1 MKESIAQSFI
11 VSLILFFF
19 GILVILYFGS
29 INYSKAYKAKN
40 RIITIL
46 EKYGSYENAAKN
58 PAKVEIEQNLQ
69 RGGYQTTSDNTFNK
83 CSKFAPNN
91 EEVGKLIYPSNDSSR
106 KYDYCIIEYNSGIGK
121 YYQVVT
127 FMRFDIPVIG
137 GMLEFAVKGET
148 KVLYENING

>member
-19 GILVILYFGS
+19 GILVMLYFGS
-29 INYSKAYKAKN
+29 INYSKAFKAKN

-46 EKYGSYENAAKN
+46 EKYGEYNNVSTDSAK
-58 PAKVEIEQNLQ
+58 KEIEENLK

-83 CSKFAPNN
+83 CEKFK
-91 EEVGKLIYPSNDSSR
+91 EKGTLIYPENDSSR
-106 KYDYCIIEYNSGIGK
+106 KYDYCIIKYNSGIGT
-121 YYQVVT
+121 YYRVVT
-127 FMRFDIPVIG
+127 FMRFEVPLIDNV
-137 GMLEFAVKGET
+137 LEFAVKGET